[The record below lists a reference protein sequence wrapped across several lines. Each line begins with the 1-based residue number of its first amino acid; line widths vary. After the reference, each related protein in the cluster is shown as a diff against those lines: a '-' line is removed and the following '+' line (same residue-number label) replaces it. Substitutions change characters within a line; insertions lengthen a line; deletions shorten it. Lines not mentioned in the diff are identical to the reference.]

1 MSQQTVLHIES
12 LRVKNYRVLRNI
24 ELKQLKPL
32 TVFLGAN
39 GSGKSTIFDVFA
51 FLAECFTVGLR
62 QAWNKRGG
70 FKELRTRGSDGP
82 IEFKLK
88 YREEPG
94 TPIITYHL
102 SIDEN
107 AEGPFV
113 ETEWMQ
119 WRRGSRGKPVRF
131 LDFHRG
137 VGSIIAGEKPDVADT
152 RTDEQFDD
160 VSMIAVSTL
169 GQLTRHPRL
178 SALRRFITDWHLSY
192 LSADTTRKVTEAGP
206 QERLSETGDN
216 LPNVIQYLQERYPE
230 RLEKIISIL
239 SDRVPR
245 LEKVDTELTR
255 DGRRLLKIKDAPFE
269 QPILAKFALR
279 WHVEAAIV
287 PDTVS

>member
-1 MSQQTVLHIES
+1 M
-12 LRVKNYRVLRNI
+12 
-24 ELKQLKPL
+24 LKLNGCNG
-32 TVFLGAN
+32 GA
-39 GSGKSTIFDVFA
+39 V
-51 FLAECFTVGLR
+51 VG
-62 QAWNKRGG
+62 
-70 FKELRTRGSDGP
+70 
-82 IEFKLK
+82 
-88 YREEPG
+88 
-94 TPIITYHL
+94 
-102 SIDEN
+102 EN
-107 AEGPFV
+107 
-113 ETEWMQ
+113 
-119 WRRGSRGKPVRF
+119 RRF

-255 DGRRLLKIKDAPFE
+255 DGRRLLKIKDARLSNPY
-269 QPILAKFALR
+269 
-279 WHVEAAIV
+279 
-287 PDTVS
+287 